1 MEEEKFYTII
11 LRHDESTKWMINNP
25 ILALGEY
32 GVEDDTHRIKR
43 GDGKSKWS
51 ELNYEHFGLE
61 YMITYGN
68 LQGKVE
74 DNVAL
79 KSALDTKISY
89 EVFSDIQN
97 SVIAGLTIHTED
109 GKIGKITKTTKDVAT
124 AGTKQNYL
132 LIQSTDQSVQG
143 FWSIDEQGIK
153 ILDLKANAAIDD
165 YEPKRKYYV
174 DQICFYDNKL
184 YRAITD
190 FEAGVVF
197 NPEQWV
203 ILASLHSSDIKY
215 DNKVSGLES
224 KTVKTA
230 LDELKD
236 LDDEKVQKTR
246 RPYRVYGTDEDGE
259 QMLYDKDELRTVDS
273 VNGIEADPTSKN
285 IQIDADDINYNDEAE
300 TKQTIKEVL
309 DSKVDKVIAGEGAKI
324 VRDVTLNYNEEN
336 GSIELV
342 EDKVSL
348 EDGSS
353 KEQRTSV
360 DVVSEQELTNAKS
373 ELQANI
379 DANKQ
384 EINNR
389 IDQEVADLNT
399 TISNNKEDIENKLQD
414 AKTELQTN
422 IDNTEA
428 EINNRIDQ
436 EVADLNTTITANK
449 AEINTKVDNIK
460 SETDQT
466 IADNKADIEDK
477 LQKGLDTKIDKD
489 IADSIVTDV
498 RFSNEKGDKLNEP
511 TLKITSKN
519 TDTETE
525 VIHHMHF
532 KQKGDLNITREN
544 DHLLFDSSAID
555 LKVKTNADKIAT
567 HDTEIA
573 ALQEHDLNHD
583 RLLATHTEQIANHET
598 RVAANEEHL
607 VEVDT
612 TIAQMKE
619 QHSNDI
625 NEVKTVNANQE
636 AHLTRLD
643 QTDDEHDERIQANA
657 DALVETNKNV
667 ASNLRRINENQAAIE
682 SNDAD
687 ILNLQTNKADKIFAQ
702 DANNKVAGDIKFE
715 SLTGNEIAKLGL
727 VDIDPTN
734 NSGASR
740 QLTFKSTDNT
750 LVSVPVTDE
759 EGNIIGY
766 DLATNLDIDVNYFVT
781 TQILN
786 TTIPS
791 ENIVSFDSL
800 TSTDKEKVELHDIIS
815 DSEGT
820 WSRVKSIDEEAG
832 TCVTITYAK
841 HAQAVWGTVKGNIAD
856 QADLQVELAKKIN
869 KNISSHVVTEI
880 NYSGIGTNYN
890 NLNEIRFTY
899 RLQPTN
905 GSGGHTATPMT
916 WAKSDSI
923 LITRGQG
930 TNPITYRFKVEAEGV
945 EFKPKESGLTSTLL
959 APAVRELKA
968 LDDEKVLITDFET
981 FKTENTTNINNLI
994 NTAKSELQTN
1004 IDNEATARETKDN
1017 EILSSIEDLQNTKLD
1032 MTHDTKVIYG
1042 TDETGKQMLYHLEDF
1057 GTVDTV
1063 NGIGVDE
1070 YKNILITAD
1079 DIEYDNSL
1087 YTPEWITQANTI
1099 QAQLDILMEHVDY
1112 LRKVTTLAS
1121 RVWSL
1126 DRLYTEADYRDICG
1140 EELKVGDFFMTT
1152 SANKVVLMAHINN
1165 IPSINPTDY
1174 TKGYDYFK
1182 ALVQVGDID
1191 LVGIPEQT
1199 LGSSEVSSK
1208 LTGVIPGTLVS
1219 GLWADETSTAD
1230 FVAYDGENNV
1240 IASKTLKRADI
1251 EIVTYREMEC
1261 VQFKLDLAE
1270 GQTID
1275 TAKENCHGLRISATH
1290 QGQTASQTFQFVY
1303 DMDNDIFHAD
1313 RWPL

>member
-11 LRHDESTKWMINNP
+11 LRHDESTKWMINDP

-61 YMITYGN
+61 YMITYAN

-74 DNVAL
+74 DNEAL

-89 EVFSDIQN
+89 EVFNDIQN
-97 SVIAGLTIHTED
+97 SVVAGITINSED

-132 LIQSTDQSVQG
+132 LIQSEDQSIQG
-143 FWSIDEQGIK
+143 FWSIDETGMK
-153 ILDLKANAAIDD
+153 ILDLKANASIDD
-165 YEPKRKYYV
+165 YTPKRKYYV
-174 DQICFYDNKL
+174 DQICFYNNKL

-203 ILASLHSSDIKY
+203 ILASLHSSDIRY
-215 DNKVSGLES
+215 DNKISGLES

-246 RPYRVYGTDEDGE
+246 RPYKVYGTNEDGE

-273 VNGIEADPTSKN
+273 VNGIEANPTSKN
-285 IQIDADDINYNDEAE
+285 IQIDADDINYDDEAE
-300 TKQTIKEVL
+300 VKQSIREVL
-309 DSKVDKVIAGEGAKI
+309 DSKVDKVVAGEGAKI
-324 VRDVTLNYNEEN
+324 VRDVTLNYNKEN

-353 KEQRTSV
+353 EEQRTSV
-360 DVVSEQELTNAKS
+360 DVVSEQELANAKS
-373 ELQANI
+373 ELQTNI

-389 IDQEVADLNT
+389 INQEVAGLNT
-399 TISNNKEDIENKLQD
+399 TISNNKEDIENKLQA

-436 EVADLNTTITANK
+436 EVTDLNTTIAANK

-489 IADSIVTDV
+489 IADSIVVDV
-498 RFSNEKGDKLNEP
+498 RFSNEDGEKVNEP

-519 TDTETE
+519 TDTETDI
-525 VIHHMHF
+525 VHHMHF

-544 DHLLFDSSAID
+544 DHLLFDSSVID

-625 NEVKTVNANQE
+625 NEVKTVNADQE

-657 DALVETNKNV
+657 DAIVETNKNV

-687 ILNLQTNKADKIFAQ
+687 ILDLQTNKADKIFAQ

-715 SLTGNEIAKLGL
+715 SLIGNEIAKLGL

-750 LVSVPVTDE
+750 LVSVPITDK
-759 EGNIIGY
+759 EGNITGY

-791 ENIVSFDSL
+791 ENTVSFDSL

-820 WSRVKSIDEEAG
+820 WSRVKSIDEEAR

-841 HAQAVWGTVKGNIAD
+841 HAQAVWGTIKGNIAD
-856 QADLQVELAKKIN
+856 QADLQEALDKKIDES
-869 KNISSHVVTEI
+869 IAPVLI
-880 NYSGIGTNYN
+880 SGIRIDDSGSNRE
-890 NLNEIRFTY
+890 NLDSIKFKWDY
-899 RLQPTN
+899 QPTD
-905 GSGGHTATPMT
+905 GAGGYTTQGGVF
-916 WAKSDSI
+916 AKSDSI
-923 LITRGQG
+923 LLTKGQDV
-930 TNPITYRFKVEAEGV
+930 NPTTYRFKVEAEGV
-945 EFKPKESGLTSTLL
+945 EFKPEESGLTSTLL
-959 APAVRELKA
+959 ASAIRELKA

-1004 IDNEATARETKDN
+1004 INNEATARETKDN
-1017 EILSSIEDLQNTKLD
+1017 EILSSIKDLQ
-1032 MTHDTKVIYG
+1032 M
-1042 TDETGKQMLYHLEDF
+1042 
-1057 GTVDTV
+1057 
-1063 NGIGVDE
+1063 
-1070 YKNILITAD
+1070 
-1079 DIEYDNSL
+1079 
-1087 YTPEWITQANTI
+1087 
-1099 QAQLDILMEHVDY
+1099 QLNLQIVDY
-1112 LRKVTTLAS
+1112 
-1121 RVWSL
+1121 
-1126 DRLYTEADYRDICG
+1126 
-1140 EELKVGDFFMTT
+1140 T
-1152 SANKVVLMAHINN
+1152 SAIDNVTPITKFITYTRDDGVMLMAMN
-1165 IPSINPTDY
+1165 IWNSSWVFSATEPTVYENFMKDVEN
-1174 TKGYDYFK
+1174 GYMK
-1182 ALVQVGDID
+1182 LI
-1191 LVGIPEQT
+1191 GIPEQV
-1199 LGSSEVSSK
+1199 G
-1208 LTGVIPGTLVS
+1208 
-1219 GLWADETSTAD
+1219 
-1230 FVAYDGENNV
+1230 
-1240 IASKTLKRADI
+1240 
-1251 EIVTYREMEC
+1251 
-1261 VQFKLDLAE
+1261 
-1270 GQTID
+1270 
-1275 TAKENCHGLRISATH
+1275 
-1290 QGQTASQTFQFVY
+1290 
-1303 DMDNDIFHAD
+1303 
-1313 RWPL
+1313 

>member
-197 NPEQWV
+197 NPEQWI
-203 ILASLHSSDIKY
+203 ILASLHSNDIKY

-273 VNGIEADPTSKN
+273 VNGIEADPASKN
-285 IQIDADDINYNDEAE
+285 IQIDADDINYDDEAE
-300 TKQTIKEVL
+300 VKQSIREIL
-309 DSKVDKVIAGEGAKI
+309 DSKVDKVIAGQGTKI
-324 VRDVTLNYNEEN
+324 VRDVTLSYNENN

-353 KEQRTSV
+353 EEQRTSV
-360 DVVSEQELTNAKS
+360 DVVSEQELANAKS

-436 EVADLNTTITANK
+436 EVADLNTTIAANK
-449 AEINTKVDNIK
+449 VEINTKVDNIK
-460 SETDQT
+460 AETDQT
-466 IADNKADIEDK
+466 ISDNKADIEDK

-498 RFSNEKGDKLNEP
+498 RFSNENGDKLNEP

-525 VIHHMHF
+525 VVHHMHF

-544 DHLLFDSSAID
+544 DHLLFDSSVID

-567 HDTEIA
+567 HDTEIT

-612 TIAQMKE
+612 TIAQMKA

-625 NEVKTVNANQE
+625 NEVKTVNGDQE

-657 DALVETNKNV
+657 DAIVETNKNV

-687 ILNLQTNKADKIFAQ
+687 ILNLQTNKVDKIFAQ

-820 WSRVKSIDEEAG
+820 WSRVKSIDEEAR

-856 QADLQVELAKKIN
+856 QADLQGELDKKIN
-869 KNISSHVVTEI
+869 KKIASNVVTSI
-880 NYSGIGTNYN
+880 NYLYSGSDYD
-890 NLNEIRFTY
+890 NLYKVEFNHYI
-899 RLQPTN
+899 QPTN
-905 GSGGHTATPMT
+905 GSGGHTATPMV

-945 EFKPKESGLTSTLL
+945 EFKPKESGLTSVKLGDAL
-959 APAVRELKA
+959 RELKA

-1017 EILSSIEDLQNTKLD
+1017 ELLSSIEDLQNTKLD
-1032 MTHDTKVIYG
+1032 MTHDTEVIYG
-1042 TDETGKQMLYHLEDF
+1042 TDAQGEQMLYPVEDF

-1070 YKNILITAD
+1070 YKNILITAG
-1079 DIEYDNSL
+1079 DIDYDNSL
-1087 YTPEWITQANTI
+1087 YTPEWITQADTI

-1126 DRLYTEADYRDICG
+1126 DRLYTELDYKNICRQ
-1140 EELKVGDFFMTT
+1140 ELKVGDFFMTT

-1165 IPSINPTDY
+1165 IPSINPADY
-1174 TKGYDYFK
+1174 TNGYDYFK

-1208 LTGVIPGTLVS
+1208 LTGVIPGTLVA
-1219 GLWADETSTAD
+1219 GLWADGTSTAD

-1275 TAKENCHGLRISATH
+1275 TAKENCNGLRISATH
-1290 QGQTASQTFQFVY
+1290 QGQTASQSFQFRY
-1303 DMDNDIFHAD
+1303 NMDNNVFYAD

>member
-43 GDGKSKWS
+43 GDDKSKWS

-61 YMITYGN
+61 YMITYAN

-74 DNVAL
+74 DNEAL

-89 EVFSDIQN
+89 EVFNDIQN
-97 SVIAGLTIHTED
+97 SVVAGITINSED

-132 LIQSTDQSVQG
+132 LIQSEDQSIQG
-143 FWSIDEQGIK
+143 FWSIDETGMK
-153 ILDLKANAAIDD
+153 ILDLKANASIDD
-165 YEPKRKYYV
+165 YTPKRKYYV

-246 RPYRVYGTDEDGE
+246 RPYKVYGTNEDGE

-273 VNGIEADPTSKN
+273 VNGIEANPTSKN
-285 IQIDADDINYNDEAE
+285 IQIDADDINYDDEAE
-300 TKQTIKEVL
+300 VKQSIREVL
-309 DSKVDKVIAGEGAKI
+309 DSKVDKVVAGEGAKI
-324 VRDVTLNYNEEN
+324 VRDVTLNYNKEN

-348 EDGSS
+348 KDGSS
-353 KEQRTSV
+353 EEQRTSV
-360 DVVSEQELTNAKS
+360 DVVSEQELANAKS
-373 ELQANI
+373 ELQTNI

-389 IDQEVADLNT
+389 INQEVAGLNT
-399 TISNNKEDIENKLQD
+399 TI
-414 AKTELQTN
+414 A
-422 IDNTEA
+422 
-428 EINNRIDQ
+428 
-436 EVADLNTTITANK
+436 ANK

-489 IADSIVTDV
+489 IADSIVVDV
-498 RFSNEKGDKLNEP
+498 KFSNEDGEKVNEP

-532 KQKGDLNITREN
+532 RQKGDLNITREN
-544 DHLLFDSSAID
+544 DHLLFDSSVID
-555 LKVKTNADKIAT
+555 LKVRTNADKIAT

-625 NEVKTVNANQE
+625 NEVKTVNGDQE

-657 DALVETNKNV
+657 DAIVETNKNV

-781 TQILN
+781 TQILD

-841 HAQAVWGTVKGNIAD
+841 HAQAVWGTIKGNIAD
-856 QADLQVELAKKIN
+856 QADLQEALDKKIDES
-869 KNISSHVVTEI
+869 IAPVLI
-880 NYSGIGTNYN
+880 SGIRIDDSGSNRE
-890 NLNEIRFTY
+890 NLDSIKFKWDY
-899 RLQPTN
+899 QPTD
-905 GSGGHTATPMT
+905 GAGGYTTQGGVF
-916 WAKSDSI
+916 AKSDSI
-923 LITRGQG
+923 LLTKGQDV
-930 TNPITYRFKVEAEGV
+930 NPTTYRFKVEAEGV
-945 EFKPKESGLTSTLL
+945 EFKPEESGLTSTLL
-959 APAVRELKA
+959 APAIRELKA
-968 LDDEKVLITDFET
+968 LDDERVLITDFET

-1004 IDNEATARETKDN
+1004 INNEATARETKDN
-1017 EILSSIEDLQNTKLD
+1017 EILSSIKDLQ
-1032 MTHDTKVIYG
+1032 M
-1042 TDETGKQMLYHLEDF
+1042 
-1057 GTVDTV
+1057 
-1063 NGIGVDE
+1063 
-1070 YKNILITAD
+1070 
-1079 DIEYDNSL
+1079 
-1087 YTPEWITQANTI
+1087 
-1099 QAQLDILMEHVDY
+1099 QLNLQIVDY
-1112 LRKVTTLAS
+1112 TDAIDNVTPITKFIT
-1121 RVWSL
+1121 
-1126 DRLYTEADYRDICG
+1126 YTRDDG
-1140 EELKVGDFFMTT
+1140 VM
-1152 SANKVVLMAHINN
+1152 LMAMN
-1165 IPSINPTDY
+1165 IWNSSWVFSTTESTVYENFMKDVEN
-1174 TKGYDYFK
+1174 GYMK
-1182 ALVQVGDID
+1182 LI
-1191 LVGIPEQT
+1191 GIPEQV
-1199 LGSSEVSSK
+1199 G
-1208 LTGVIPGTLVS
+1208 
-1219 GLWADETSTAD
+1219 
-1230 FVAYDGENNV
+1230 
-1240 IASKTLKRADI
+1240 
-1251 EIVTYREMEC
+1251 
-1261 VQFKLDLAE
+1261 
-1270 GQTID
+1270 
-1275 TAKENCHGLRISATH
+1275 
-1290 QGQTASQTFQFVY
+1290 
-1303 DMDNDIFHAD
+1303 
-1313 RWPL
+1313 

>member
-285 IQIDADDINYNDEAE
+285 IQIDANDINYNDEAE

-309 DSKVDKVIAGEGAKI
+309 DSKVDKDIAGEGAKI

-353 KEQRTSV
+353 EEQRTSV

-384 EINNR
+384 EINNK
-389 IDQEVADLNT
+389 IDQEVTDLNT

-414 AKTELQTN
+414 AKSELQTS

-436 EVADLNTTITANK
+436 EVADLNTTIAANK
-449 AEINTKVDNIK
+449 VEINTKVDNIK
-460 SETDQT
+460 AETDQT
-466 IADNKADIEDK
+466 ISDNKADIEDK

-498 RFSNEKGDKLNEP
+498 RFSNENGDKLNEP

-525 VIHHMHF
+525 VVHHMHF

-544 DHLLFDSSAID
+544 DHLLFDSSVID

-612 TIAQMKE
+612 TIAQMKA

-625 NEVKTVNANQE
+625 NEVKTVNGDQE

-657 DALVETNKNV
+657 DAIVETNKNV

-687 ILNLQTNKADKIFAQ
+687 ILDLQTNKVDKIFAQ

-734 NSGASR
+734 NLGASR

-820 WSRVKSIDEEAG
+820 WSRVKSIDEEAR

-856 QADLQVELAKKIN
+856 QADLQGELDKKIN
-869 KNISSHVVTEI
+869 KKIASHVVTEI

-890 NLNEIRFTY
+890 NLSEIRFDY

-905 GSGGHTATPMT
+905 GSGGHTATPMV

-930 TNPITYRFKVEAEGV
+930 TNPITYKFKVEAEGV
-945 EFKPKESGLTSTLL
+945 EFKPKESGLTSVKLGDAL
-959 APAVRELKA
+959 RELKA

-1017 EILSSIEDLQNTKLD
+1017 ELLLSIEDLQNTKLD
-1032 MTHDTKVIYG
+1032 MTHDTEVIYG
-1042 TDETGKQMLYHLEDF
+1042 TDAQGEQMLYPLEDF

-1063 NGIGVDE
+1063 NGIGIDE
-1070 YKNILITAD
+1070 NKNILITAN
-1079 DIEYDNSL
+1079 DIDYDNSL

-1126 DRLYTEADYRDICG
+1126 DRLYTEADYREICG
-1140 EELKVGDFFMTT
+1140 QELKVGDFFMTT

-1174 TKGYDYFK
+1174 TNGYDYFK

-1208 LTGVIPGTLVS
+1208 LTGIIPGTLVA

-1230 FVAYDGENNV
+1230 FAAYDGENNV

-1270 GQTID
+1270 GQTIA
-1275 TAKENCHGLRISATH
+1275 TAKENCHGLRISATY
-1290 QGQTASQTFQFVY
+1290 QGQTASQTFQFTY
-1303 DMDNDIFHAD
+1303 DMDNNIFYAD

>member
-174 DQICFYDNKL
+174 DQICFYNNKL

-348 EDGSS
+348 ENGSS
-353 KEQRTSV
+353 EAQRTSV

-389 IDQEVADLNT
+389 IDQEVTDLNT

-436 EVADLNTTITANK
+436 EVTDLNTTITANK

-477 LQKGLDTKIDKD
+477 LQKGLDIKINKD

-498 RFSNEKGDKLNEP
+498 RFSNENGDKLNEP

-791 ENIVSFDSL
+791 ENTVSFDSL

-820 WSRVKSIDEEAG
+820 WSRVKSIDEEAR

-880 NYSGIGTNYN
+880 NYSDIGTNYN

-899 RLQPTN
+899 RLQPTD
-905 GSGGHTATPMT
+905 GSGGHSPTPMV

-1032 MTHDTKVIYG
+1032 MTHDTEVIYG
-1042 TDETGKQMLYHLEDF
+1042 TDAQGEQMLYHLEDF

-1126 DRLYTEADYRDICG
+1126 DRLYTEADYRDICRQ
-1140 EELKVGDFFMTT
+1140 ELKAGDFFMTT

-1174 TKGYDYFK
+1174 TNGYDYFK

>member
-11 LRHDESTKWMINNP
+11 LRHDESTKWMINDP

-61 YMITYGN
+61 YMITYAN

-97 SVIAGLTIHTED
+97 SVIAGLTIHTQD

-143 FWSIDEQGIK
+143 FWSIDEEGIK

-203 ILASLHSSDIKY
+203 ILASLHSSDIRY
-215 DNKVSGLES
+215 DNKISSLES

-246 RPYRVYGTDEDGE
+246 RPYKVYGTNEDGE

-273 VNGIEADPTSKN
+273 VNGIEANPTSKN
-285 IQIDADDINYNDEAE
+285 IQIDADDINYDDEAKV
-300 TKQTIKEVL
+300 KQSIREVL
-309 DSKVDKVIAGEGAKI
+309 DSKVDKVVAGEGAKI
-324 VRDVTLNYNEEN
+324 VRDVTLNYNKEN

-348 EDGSS
+348 KDGSS
-353 KEQRTSV
+353 EEQRTSV
-360 DVVSEQELTNAKS
+360 DVVSEQELANAKS
-373 ELQANI
+373 ELQTNI

-389 IDQEVADLNT
+389 INQEVAGLNT
-399 TISNNKEDIENKLQD
+399 TI
-414 AKTELQTN
+414 A
-422 IDNTEA
+422 
-428 EINNRIDQ
+428 
-436 EVADLNTTITANK
+436 ANK

-466 IADNKADIEDK
+466 IADNKVDIEDK

-489 IADSIVTDV
+489 IADSIVVDV
-498 RFSNEKGDKLNEP
+498 KFSNEDGEKVNEP

-532 KQKGDLNITREN
+532 RQKGDLNITREN
-544 DHLLFDSSAID
+544 DHLLFDSSVID
-555 LKVKTNADKIAT
+555 LKVRTNADKIAT

-573 ALQEHDLNHD
+573 ALQEHDVNHD

-598 RVAANEEHL
+598 RMQQAEADIRRIDVELDDLDAKIENETTNRKVADAKIE
-607 VEVDT
+607 T
-612 TIAQMKE
+612 
-619 QHSNDI
+619 DI
-625 NEVKTVNANQE
+625 SRNALNIE
-636 AHLTRLD
+636 NNAAAIRK
-643 QTDDEHDERIQANA
+643 NA
-657 DALVETNKNV
+657 DNIIELNDLLQENVTNLTQ
-667 ASNLRRINENQAAIE
+667 S
-682 SNDAD
+682 
-687 ILNLQTNKADKIFAQ
+687 KADKVFAEET
-702 DANNKVAGDIKFE
+702 DNKVVGSVE
-715 SLTGNEIAKLGL
+715 LGETENNTIAKMTLKSVSP
-727 VDIDPTN
+727 VDGTPSSEVIE
-734 NSGASR
+734 
-740 QLTFKSTDNT
+740 FKSTDNT
-750 LVSVPVTDE
+750 LVSVPITDK
-759 EGNIIGY
+759 EGNITGY

-791 ENIVSFDSL
+791 ENTVSFDSL

-820 WSRVKSIDEEAG
+820 WSRVKSIDEEAR

-841 HAQAVWGTVKGNIAD
+841 HAQAVWGTIKGNIAD
-856 QADLQVELAKKIN
+856 QADLQEALDKKIDES
-869 KNISSHVVTEI
+869 IAPVLI
-880 NYSGIGTNYN
+880 SGIRIDDSGSNRE
-890 NLNEIRFTY
+890 NLDSIKFKWDY
-899 RLQPTN
+899 QPTD
-905 GSGGHTATPMT
+905 GAGGYTTQGGVF
-916 WAKSDSI
+916 AKSDSI
-923 LITRGQG
+923 LLTKGQDV
-930 TNPITYRFKVEAEGV
+930 NPTTYRFKVEAEGV
-945 EFKPKESGLTSTLL
+945 EFKPEESGLTSTLL
-959 APAVRELKA
+959 ASAIRELKA

-1004 IDNEATARETKDN
+1004 INNEATARETKDN
-1017 EILSSIEDLQNTKLD
+1017 EILSSIKDLR
-1032 MTHDTKVIYG
+1032 M
-1042 TDETGKQMLYHLEDF
+1042 
-1057 GTVDTV
+1057 
-1063 NGIGVDE
+1063 
-1070 YKNILITAD
+1070 
-1079 DIEYDNSL
+1079 
-1087 YTPEWITQANTI
+1087 
-1099 QAQLDILMEHVDY
+1099 QLNLQIVDY
-1112 LRKVTTLAS
+1112 
-1121 RVWSL
+1121 
-1126 DRLYTEADYRDICG
+1126 
-1140 EELKVGDFFMTT
+1140 T
-1152 SANKVVLMAHINN
+1152 SAIDNVTPITKFITYTRDDGVMLMAMN
-1165 IPSINPTDY
+1165 IWNSSWVFSATEPTVYENFMKDVEN
-1174 TKGYDYFK
+1174 GYMK
-1182 ALVQVGDID
+1182 LI
-1191 LVGIPEQT
+1191 GIPEQV
-1199 LGSSEVSSK
+1199 G
-1208 LTGVIPGTLVS
+1208 
-1219 GLWADETSTAD
+1219 
-1230 FVAYDGENNV
+1230 
-1240 IASKTLKRADI
+1240 
-1251 EIVTYREMEC
+1251 
-1261 VQFKLDLAE
+1261 
-1270 GQTID
+1270 
-1275 TAKENCHGLRISATH
+1275 
-1290 QGQTASQTFQFVY
+1290 
-1303 DMDNDIFHAD
+1303 
-1313 RWPL
+1313 

>member
-11 LRHDESTKWMINNP
+11 LRHDESTKWMINDP

-61 YMITYGN
+61 YMITYAN

-74 DNVAL
+74 DNEAL

-89 EVFSDIQN
+89 EVFNDIQN
-97 SVIAGLTIHTED
+97 SVVAGITINSED

-132 LIQSTDQSVQG
+132 LIQSEDQSIQG
-143 FWSIDEQGIK
+143 FWSIDETGMK
-153 ILDLKANAAIDD
+153 ILDLKANASIDD
-165 YEPKRKYYV
+165 YTPKRKYYV

-203 ILASLHSSDIKY
+203 ILASLHSSDIRY
-215 DNKVSGLES
+215 DNKISGLES

-246 RPYRVYGTDEDGE
+246 RPYKVYGTNEDGE

-273 VNGIEADPTSKN
+273 VNGIEANPTSKN
-285 IQIDADDINYNDEAE
+285 IQIDADDINYDDEAE
-300 TKQTIKEVL
+300 VKQSIREVL
-309 DSKVDKVIAGEGAKI
+309 DSKVDKVVAGEGAKI
-324 VRDVTLNYNEEN
+324 VRDVTLNYNKEN

-348 EDGSS
+348 KDGSS
-353 KEQRTSV
+353 EEQRTSV
-360 DVVSEQELTNAKS
+360 DVVSEQELANAKS
-373 ELQANI
+373 ELQTNI

-389 IDQEVADLNT
+389 INQEVAGLNT
-399 TISNNKEDIENKLQD
+399 TISNNKEDIENKLQA

-436 EVADLNTTITANK
+436 KVTDLNTTIAANK

-477 LQKGLDTKIDKD
+477 LQKGLNTKIDKD
-489 IADSIVTDV
+489 IADSIVTNV
-498 RFSNEKGDKLNEP
+498 QFSNENGDKLNEP

-519 TDTETE
+519 TDTETDI
-525 VIHHMHF
+525 VHHMHF

-544 DHLLFDSSAID
+544 DHLLFDSSVID

-625 NEVKTVNANQE
+625 NEVKTVNADQE

-657 DALVETNKNV
+657 DAIVETNKNV

-687 ILNLQTNKADKIFAQ
+687 ILDLQTNKADKIFAQ

-715 SLTGNEIAKLGL
+715 SLIGNEIAKLGL

-791 ENIVSFDSL
+791 ENTVSFDSL

-841 HAQAVWGTVKGNIAD
+841 HAQAVWGTVKGNITEQQDLINKIDADLKDKLNYNVVTGYGGGSYGGYNNIIYIAGKNLYTKDIVRIGGLNFYSEIAD
-856 QADLQVELAKKIN
+856 QGYMFSIDKDDEGNQRVKL
-869 KNISSHVVTEI
+869 
-880 NYSGIGTNYN
+880 
-890 NLNEIRFTY
+890 NLLPEYIPFS
-899 RLQPTN
+899 P
-905 GSGGHTATPMT
+905 
-916 WAKSDSI
+916 
-923 LITRGQG
+923 
-930 TNPITYRFKVEAEGV
+930 E
-945 EFKPKESGLTSTLL
+945 ESGLVSTTI
-959 APAVRELKA
+959 APVIRELKA

-1004 IDNEATARETKDN
+1004 INNEATARETKDN
-1017 EILSSIEDLQNTKLD
+1017 EILSSIKDLQ
-1032 MTHDTKVIYG
+1032 M
-1042 TDETGKQMLYHLEDF
+1042 
-1057 GTVDTV
+1057 
-1063 NGIGVDE
+1063 
-1070 YKNILITAD
+1070 
-1079 DIEYDNSL
+1079 
-1087 YTPEWITQANTI
+1087 
-1099 QAQLDILMEHVDY
+1099 QLNLQIVDY
-1112 LRKVTTLAS
+1112 TDAIDNVTPITKFIT
-1121 RVWSL
+1121 
-1126 DRLYTEADYRDICG
+1126 YTRDDG
-1140 EELKVGDFFMTT
+1140 VM
-1152 SANKVVLMAHINN
+1152 LMAMN
-1165 IPSINPTDY
+1165 IWDSSWVFSTTESTVYENFMKDVEN
-1174 TKGYDYFK
+1174 GYMK
-1182 ALVQVGDID
+1182 LI
-1191 LVGIPEQT
+1191 GIPEQV
-1199 LGSSEVSSK
+1199 G
-1208 LTGVIPGTLVS
+1208 
-1219 GLWADETSTAD
+1219 
-1230 FVAYDGENNV
+1230 
-1240 IASKTLKRADI
+1240 
-1251 EIVTYREMEC
+1251 
-1261 VQFKLDLAE
+1261 
-1270 GQTID
+1270 
-1275 TAKENCHGLRISATH
+1275 
-1290 QGQTASQTFQFVY
+1290 
-1303 DMDNDIFHAD
+1303 
-1313 RWPL
+1313 

>member
-11 LRHDESTKWMINNP
+11 LRHDESTKWMINDP

-61 YMITYGN
+61 YMITYAN

-74 DNVAL
+74 DNEAL

-89 EVFSDIQN
+89 EVFNDIQN
-97 SVIAGLTIHTED
+97 SVVAGITINSED

-132 LIQSTDQSVQG
+132 LIQSEDQSIQG
-143 FWSIDEQGIK
+143 FWSIDETGMK
-153 ILDLKANAAIDD
+153 ILDLKANASIDD
-165 YEPKRKYYV
+165 YTPKRKYYV
-174 DQICFYDNKL
+174 DQICFYNNKL

-203 ILASLHSSDIKY
+203 ILASLHSSDIRY
-215 DNKVSGLES
+215 DNKISGLES

-246 RPYRVYGTDEDGE
+246 RPYKVYGTNEDGE

-273 VNGIEADPTSKN
+273 VNGIEANPTSKN
-285 IQIDADDINYNDEAE
+285 IQIDADDINYDDEAE
-300 TKQTIKEVL
+300 VKQSIREVL
-309 DSKVDKVIAGEGAKI
+309 DSKVDKVVAGEGAKI
-324 VRDVTLNYNEEN
+324 VRDVTLNYNKEN

-353 KEQRTSV
+353 EEQRTSV
-360 DVVSEQELTNAKS
+360 DVVSEQELANAKS
-373 ELQANI
+373 ELQTNI

-389 IDQEVADLNT
+389 INQEVAGLNT
-399 TISNNKEDIENKLQD
+399 TISNNKEDIENKLQA

-436 EVADLNTTITANK
+436 EVTDLNTTIAANK

-489 IADSIVTDV
+489 IADSIVVDV
-498 RFSNEKGDKLNEP
+498 RFSNEDGEKVNEP

-519 TDTETE
+519 TDTETDI
-525 VIHHMHF
+525 VHHMHF

-544 DHLLFDSSAID
+544 DHLLFDSSVID

-625 NEVKTVNANQE
+625 NEVKTVNADQE

-657 DALVETNKNV
+657 DAIVETNKNV

-687 ILNLQTNKADKIFAQ
+687 ILDLQTNKADKIFAQ

-715 SLTGNEIAKLGL
+715 SLIGNEIAKLGL

-781 TQILN
+781 TQILD

-820 WSRVKSIDEEAG
+820 WSRVKSIDEEAR

-841 HAQAVWGTVKGNIAD
+841 HAQAVWGTVKGNITEQQDLINKIDTDLKDKLNYNVVTGYGGGSYGGYNNIIYIAGKNLYTKDIVRIGGLNFYSEIAD
-856 QADLQVELAKKIN
+856 QGYMFSIDKDDEGNQRVKL
-869 KNISSHVVTEI
+869 
-880 NYSGIGTNYN
+880 
-890 NLNEIRFTY
+890 NLLPEYIPFS
-899 RLQPTN
+899 P
-905 GSGGHTATPMT
+905 
-916 WAKSDSI
+916 
-923 LITRGQG
+923 
-930 TNPITYRFKVEAEGV
+930 E
-945 EFKPKESGLTSTLL
+945 ESGLVSTTI
-959 APAVRELKA
+959 APVIRELKA

-1004 IDNEATARETKDN
+1004 INNEATARETKDN
-1017 EILSSIEDLQNTKLD
+1017 EILSSIIEKNEFIFEFDGGIITLTGKDSCIFGLKLY
-1032 MTHDTKVIYG
+1032 KEVIYDKG
-1042 TDETGKQMLYHLEDF
+1042 RCMFCLTSED
-1057 GTVDTV
+1057 
-1063 NGIGVDE
+1063 
-1070 YKNILITAD
+1070 
-1079 DIEYDNSL
+1079 
-1087 YTPEWITQANTI
+1087 
-1099 QAQLDILMEHVDY
+1099 
-1112 LRKVTTLAS
+1112 
-1121 RVWSL
+1121 
-1126 DRLYTEADYRDICG
+1126 
-1140 EELKVGDFFMTT
+1140 
-1152 SANKVVLMAHINN
+1152 
-1165 IPSINPTDY
+1165 
-1174 TKGYDYFK
+1174 
-1182 ALVQVGDID
+1182 
-1191 LVGIPEQT
+1191 
-1199 LGSSEVSSK
+1199 
-1208 LTGVIPGTLVS
+1208 
-1219 GLWADETSTAD
+1219 
-1230 FVAYDGENNV
+1230 
-1240 IASKTLKRADI
+1240 TLKLYPGDLTVEGGIIVNENPYGISPVKFARVTDI
-1251 EIVTYREMEC
+1251 
-1261 VQFKLDLAE
+1261 A
-1270 GQTID
+1270 
-1275 TAKENCHGLRISATH
+1275 
-1290 QGQTASQTFQFVY
+1290 
-1303 DMDNDIFHAD
+1303 
-1313 RWPL
+1313 PLI

>member
-11 LRHDESTKWMINNP
+11 LRHDESTKWMINDP

-61 YMITYGN
+61 YMITYAN

-74 DNVAL
+74 DNEAL

-89 EVFSDIQN
+89 EVFNDIQN
-97 SVIAGLTIHTED
+97 SVVAGITINSED

-132 LIQSTDQSVQG
+132 LIQSEDQSIQG
-143 FWSIDEQGIK
+143 FWSIDETGMK
-153 ILDLKANAAIDD
+153 ILDLKANASIDD
-165 YEPKRKYYV
+165 YTPKRKYYV

-184 YRAITD
+184 CRAITD

-203 ILASLHSSDIKY
+203 ILASLHSSDIRY
-215 DNKVSGLES
+215 DNKISSLES

-246 RPYRVYGTDEDGE
+246 RPYKVYGTNEDGE

-273 VNGIEADPTSKN
+273 VNGIEANPTSKN
-285 IQIDADDINYNDEAE
+285 IQIDADDINYDDEAKV
-300 TKQTIKEVL
+300 KQSIREVL
-309 DSKVDKVIAGEGAKI
+309 DSKVDKVVAGEGAKI
-324 VRDVTLNYNEEN
+324 VRDVTLNYNKEN

-348 EDGSS
+348 KDGSS
-353 KEQRTSV
+353 EEQRTSV
-360 DVVSEQELTNAKS
+360 DVVSEQELANAKS
-373 ELQANI
+373 ELQTNI

-389 IDQEVADLNT
+389 INQEVAGLNT
-399 TISNNKEDIENKLQD
+399 TISNNKEDIENKLQA

-436 EVADLNTTITANK
+436 EVTDLNTTIAANK

-489 IADSIVTDV
+489 IADSIVVDV
-498 RFSNEKGDKLNEP
+498 RFSNEDGEKVNEP

-519 TDTETE
+519 TDTETDI
-525 VIHHMHF
+525 VHHMHF

-544 DHLLFDSSAID
+544 DHLLFDSSVID

-625 NEVKTVNANQE
+625 NEVKTVNADQE

-657 DALVETNKNV
+657 DAIVETNKNV

-687 ILNLQTNKADKIFAQ
+687 ILDLQTNKADKIFAQ

-715 SLTGNEIAKLGL
+715 SLIGNEIAKLGL

-791 ENIVSFDSL
+791 ENTVSFDSL

-820 WSRVKSIDEEAG
+820 WSRVKSIDEEAR

-841 HAQAVWGTVKGNIAD
+841 HAQAVWGTIKGNIAD
-856 QADLQVELAKKIN
+856 QADLQEALDKKIDES
-869 KNISSHVVTEI
+869 IAPVLI
-880 NYSGIGTNYN
+880 SGIRIDDSGSNRE
-890 NLNEIRFTY
+890 NLDSIKFKWDY
-899 RLQPTN
+899 QPTD
-905 GSGGHTATPMT
+905 GAGGYTTQGGVF
-916 WAKSDSI
+916 AKSDSI
-923 LITRGQG
+923 LLTKGQDV
-930 TNPITYRFKVEAEGV
+930 NPTTYRFKVEAEGV
-945 EFKPKESGLTSTLL
+945 EFKPEESGLTSTLL
-959 APAVRELKA
+959 ASAIRELKA

-1004 IDNEATARETKDN
+1004 INNEATARETKDN
-1017 EILSSIEDLQNTKLD
+1017 EILSSIKDLR
-1032 MTHDTKVIYG
+1032 M
-1042 TDETGKQMLYHLEDF
+1042 
-1057 GTVDTV
+1057 
-1063 NGIGVDE
+1063 
-1070 YKNILITAD
+1070 
-1079 DIEYDNSL
+1079 
-1087 YTPEWITQANTI
+1087 
-1099 QAQLDILMEHVDY
+1099 QLNLQIVDY
-1112 LRKVTTLAS
+1112 
-1121 RVWSL
+1121 
-1126 DRLYTEADYRDICG
+1126 
-1140 EELKVGDFFMTT
+1140 T
-1152 SANKVVLMAHINN
+1152 SAIDNVTPITKFITYTRDDGVMLMAMN
-1165 IPSINPTDY
+1165 IWNSSWVFSATEPTVYENFMKDVEN
-1174 TKGYDYFK
+1174 GYMK
-1182 ALVQVGDID
+1182 LI
-1191 LVGIPEQT
+1191 GIPEQV
-1199 LGSSEVSSK
+1199 G
-1208 LTGVIPGTLVS
+1208 
-1219 GLWADETSTAD
+1219 
-1230 FVAYDGENNV
+1230 
-1240 IASKTLKRADI
+1240 
-1251 EIVTYREMEC
+1251 
-1261 VQFKLDLAE
+1261 
-1270 GQTID
+1270 
-1275 TAKENCHGLRISATH
+1275 
-1290 QGQTASQTFQFVY
+1290 
-1303 DMDNDIFHAD
+1303 
-1313 RWPL
+1313 

>member
-11 LRHDESTKWMINNP
+11 LRHDESTKWMINDP

-61 YMITYGN
+61 YMITYAN

-74 DNVAL
+74 DNEAL

-89 EVFSDIQN
+89 EVFNDIQN
-97 SVIAGLTIHTED
+97 SVVAGITINSED

-132 LIQSTDQSVQG
+132 LIQSEDQSIQG
-143 FWSIDEQGIK
+143 FWSIDETGMK
-153 ILDLKANAAIDD
+153 ILDLKANASIDD
-165 YEPKRKYYV
+165 YTPKRKYYV
-174 DQICFYDNKL
+174 DQICFYNNKL

-203 ILASLHSSDIKY
+203 ILASLHSSDIRY
-215 DNKVSGLES
+215 DNKISGLES

-246 RPYRVYGTDEDGE
+246 RPYKVYGTNEDGE

-273 VNGIEADPTSKN
+273 VNGIEANPTSKN
-285 IQIDADDINYNDEAE
+285 IQIDADDINYDDEAE
-300 TKQTIKEVL
+300 VKQSIREVL
-309 DSKVDKVIAGEGAKI
+309 DSKVDKVVAGEGAKI
-324 VRDVTLNYNEEN
+324 VRDVTLNYNKEN

-353 KEQRTSV
+353 EEQRTSV
-360 DVVSEQELTNAKS
+360 DVVSEQELANAKS
-373 ELQANI
+373 ELQTNI

-389 IDQEVADLNT
+389 INQEVAGLNT
-399 TISNNKEDIENKLQD
+399 TISNNKEDIENKLQA

-436 EVADLNTTITANK
+436 EVTDLNTTIAANK

-489 IADSIVTDV
+489 IADSIVVDV
-498 RFSNEKGDKLNEP
+498 RFSNEDGEKVNEP

-519 TDTETE
+519 TDTETDI
-525 VIHHMHF
+525 VHHMHF

-544 DHLLFDSSAID
+544 DHLLFDSSVID

-625 NEVKTVNANQE
+625 NEVKTVNADQE

-657 DALVETNKNV
+657 DAIVETNKNV

-687 ILNLQTNKADKIFAQ
+687 ISDLQTNKADKIFAQ

-734 NSGASR
+734 NLGASR

-791 ENIVSFDSL
+791 ENTVSFDSL

-841 HAQAVWGTVKGNIAD
+841 HAQAVWGTVKGNIAE
-856 QADLQVELAKKIN
+856 QQ
-869 KNISSHVVTEI
+869 
-880 NYSGIGTNYN
+880 
-890 NLNEIRFTY
+890 
-899 RLQPTN
+899 
-905 GSGGHTATPMT
+905 
-916 WAKSDSI
+916 
-923 LITRGQG
+923 
-930 TNPITYRFKVEAEGV
+930 
-945 EFKPKESGLTSTLL
+945 
-959 APAVRELKA
+959 
-968 LDDEKVLITDFET
+968 
-981 FKTENTTNINNLI
+981 
-994 NTAKSELQTN
+994 
-1004 IDNEATARETKDN
+1004 
-1017 EILSSIEDLQNTKLD
+1017 DLQNQFNDLKTSLSND
-1032 MTHDTKVIYG
+1032 IVAEESARISSDNTLQEQIDNKVN
-1042 TDETGKQMLYHLEDF
+1042 
-1057 GTVDTV
+1057 TV
-1063 NGIGVDE
+1063 NGIEIDE
-1070 YKNILITAD
+1070 NKNITLDATNIDSGFKSGDLKGTSIND
-1079 DIEYDNSL
+1079 VLDYLDQTVKDL
-1087 YTPEWITQANTI
+1087 QM
-1099 QAQLDILMEHVDY
+1099 QLNLQIVDY
-1112 LRKVTTLAS
+1112 
-1121 RVWSL
+1121 
-1126 DRLYTEADYRDICG
+1126 
-1140 EELKVGDFFMTT
+1140 T
-1152 SANKVVLMAHINN
+1152 SAIDNVTPITKFITYTRDDGVMLMAMN
-1165 IPSINPTDY
+1165 IWNSSWVFSATEPTVYENFMKDVEN
-1174 TKGYDYFK
+1174 GYMK
-1182 ALVQVGDID
+1182 LI
-1191 LVGIPEQT
+1191 GIPEQV
-1199 LGSSEVSSK
+1199 G
-1208 LTGVIPGTLVS
+1208 
-1219 GLWADETSTAD
+1219 
-1230 FVAYDGENNV
+1230 
-1240 IASKTLKRADI
+1240 
-1251 EIVTYREMEC
+1251 
-1261 VQFKLDLAE
+1261 
-1270 GQTID
+1270 
-1275 TAKENCHGLRISATH
+1275 
-1290 QGQTASQTFQFVY
+1290 
-1303 DMDNDIFHAD
+1303 
-1313 RWPL
+1313 